1 MPEIRISPAVGAGTA
16 LATGDDG
23 ALANSVHGTLTGPD
37 RGVPAT
43 LGGGKPVTGPEW
55 VPSET

>member
-23 ALANSVHGTLTGPD
+23 ALANSVHGALTGPD

-43 LGGGKPVTGPEW
+43 LGGGELVTGPG
-55 VPSET
+55 